1 MLTRS
6 TNTHLLKTYSVPC
19 TAPGTGEILGI
30 KHIDMTP
37 CSWNDG
43 LVGEADMSQGSTPLN
58 LKGH

>member
-30 KHIDMTP
+30 KDIDMTP

-43 LVGEADMSQGSTPLN
+43 LVGEADMS
-58 LKGH
+58 